1 MTTADIRQTEARSFP
16 FGREHV
22 TKLPSIYGQLRASE
36 PVSAILLPSGDTGY
50 LVSRYDDA
58 RLVLSDPRFSR
69 AATIAPGAPRLTPV
83 DFPAGSL
90 FTLDPP
96 EHTRLRKLVAGA
108 FTERRVQSL
117 LPRIQ
122 QITDELLNACD
133 TVGEEVEL
141 NQALA
146 FPLPIMVICELLGVP
161 HEERER
167 FRVWSDAVVSLTAHT
182 ADQVV
187 ARQREMAGYMA
198 NLIERKRVEGGD
210 DLLSALIT
218 AHDEQGALGTNELIV
233 MAMTLLVAGHE
244 TTVSMIGTS
253 VLTLLRHPETVHR
266 LLEDEGYVAPLV
278 EELLRLN
285 PIGDGGP
292 LRIAL
297 EDVEMAGVV
306 IPKGSAVMAAIGSA
320 NMDSSRFEQP
330 EALTAER
337 EVNPH
342 LAFGHGIHRCLGAAL
357 ARAELRIAIRSLFMR
372 FPTLRLAKPIDEL
385 RMKPGLLVNSLESL
399 PVTW

>member
-1 MTTADIRQTEARSFP
+1 MTR
-16 FGREHV
+16 
-22 TKLPSIYGQLRASE
+22 LPSIYDQLRASE
-36 PVSAILLPSGDTGY
+36 PVSVVQLPSGDTGY

-58 RLVLSDPRFSR
+58 RFVLSDPRFSR
-69 AATIAPGAPRLTPV
+69 AATIAPGSPRLTPV

-96 EHTRLRKLVAGA
+96 DHTRLRKLVAGA

-117 LPRIQ
+117 VPRIQ
-122 QITDELLNACD
+122 HITDGLLDAFD
-133 TVGEEVEL
+133 QSDGEVEL

-146 FPLPIMVICELLGVP
+146 FPLPVMVICELLGVP

-182 ADQVV
+182 VDHVV
-187 ARQREMAGYMA
+187 ASQRQMAAYLAG
-198 NLIERKRVEGGD
+198 LIERKRIEGGD

-218 AHDEQGALGTNELIV
+218 AHDEQGSLSGQELTV

-253 VLTLLRHPETVHR
+253 VLTLLRHPETVDR
-266 LLEDEGYVAPLV
+266 LLTDEGYVTPLV

-292 LRIAL
+292 LRITL
-297 EDVEMAGVV
+297 EDVEVAGVA
-306 IPKGSAVMAAIGSA
+306 IPRGSAVMAAIGSA
-320 NMDSSRFEQP
+320 NLDSSRFDQP
-330 EALTAER
+330 EELKADR

-342 LAFGHGIHRCLGAAL
+342 LAFGYGVHRCVGAAV
-357 ARAELRIAIRSLFMR
+357 ARTELRIAIRSLFRR
-372 FPTLRLAKPIDEL
+372 FPTLRLARPIDEL
-385 RMKPGLLVNSLESL
+385 RMKPGLLVNSLQSL
-399 PVTW
+399 PVAW

>member
-1 MTTADIRQTEARSFP
+1 VTTADISPTEARTFP
-16 FGREHV
+16 FRREHV
-22 TKLPSIYGQLRASE
+22 TKLPSVYGQLRESE

-69 AATIAPGAPRLTPV
+69 AATIAPGAPRLAPV
-83 DFPAGSL
+83 DFPAGGL

-122 QITDELLNACD
+122 QITDELLLAFD
-133 TVGEEVEL
+133 AAGGEVEL

-146 FPLPIMVICELLGVP
+146 FPLPIVVICELLGVP

-187 ARQREMAGYMA
+187 ARQQEMAGYMA
-198 NLIERKRVEGGD
+198 ELIERKRVEGGD

-244 TTVSMIGTS
+244 TTVSLIGTS
-253 VLTLLRHPETVHR
+253 VLTLLRHPEMVHC
-266 LLEDEGYVAPLV
+266 LLEDEGYIAPLV

-292 LRIAL
+292 LRITL
-297 EDVEMAGVV
+297 EDVEIAGVV
-306 IPKGSAVMAAIGSA
+306 IPKGSAVMAAICSA
-320 NMDSSRFEQP
+320 NMDASRFEQP
-330 EALTAER
+330 EVLTAER

-342 LAFGHGIHRCLGAAL
+342 LAFGYGIHRCLGAAL
-357 ARAELRIAIRSLFMR
+357 ARAELRIAIRSLFTR
-372 FPTLRLAKPIDEL
+372 FPTLRLARPIDEL